1 MSAVLLSEARAD
13 GVHVTLGD
21 SGKLRVAGHADAVHR
36 WRERIAAAKPEII
49 EALSDGPRAQSA
61 QDGDGLTDQ
70 YAKATLGRAQRA
82 RAGNE
87 VPPAMLEDLAE
98 RVGIIADNLPHTPD
112 AQLEAERDAARL
124 VQCRTCARFTPD
136 SINPLSGIGT
146 CAVDAWPQS
155 TGLPGAHGQRQGP
168 LPWPMAPRHCRQW
181 IDATAKRGSE
191 HG

>member
-49 EALSDGPRAQSA
+49 EALSEGP
-61 QDGDGLTDQ
+61 
-70 YAKATLGRAQRA
+70 RAQRA

-112 AQLEAERDAARL
+112 AQLEAERDATRL

-136 SINPLSGIGT
+136 SINLLSGIGT

-181 IDATAKRGSE
+181 IDATAKRGVE
-191 HG
+191 HD